1 MGSPRLATPQAPRGT
16 LLVERRHLS
25 PNLSEAPSRPSWLR
39 LVSLA
44 GMAGAAA
51 TALRHPCNGAD
62 PSCVRTVLG
71 DSYLNGSRRV
81 GGVRET
87 RVRIQ
92 RHVDLQ
98 TMFGRSSGP
107 APRRRVHRGQGAEAT
122 LTPLPP
128 HSPTACAPLLPST
141 PHLRARGSPLEP

>member
-39 LVSLA
+39 LVSLP

-62 PSCVRTVLG
+62 RREYAPSWVTATSTARVAWAESARLA
-71 DSYLNGSRRV
+71 SGSSV
-81 GGVRET
+81 TSTT
-87 RVRIQ
+87 RQ
-92 RHVDLQ
+92 RAA
-98 TMFGRSSGP
+98 GP
-107 APRRRVHRGQGAEAT
+107 AA
-122 LTPLPP
+122 
-128 HSPTACAPLLPST
+128 
-141 PHLRARGSPLEP
+141 PHLAVEYTGDKEQKRH